1 MDIKRTAKKA
11 VKAKAKNTIVGIAH
25 RKKKGE
31 KKGGKKGL
39 ILGIVLLLVVGVG
52 GFFAFQSGLLDN
64 LFGDDETIP
73 IMTLM
78 PTPPPAEAAPMEIP
92 DGDVIVTFISV
103 GQGDAILIRDGNSA
117 VLIDAGDQR
126 PGTAPIILEYLQEVG
141 VTTLN
146 YIVGTH
152 PHADHIGSFATIIN
166 NENITVEAVLMPD
179 QPHTTQ
185 VFNRFITA
193 VEDNDVR
200 VVLAERGNR
209 IQTGNIDLTIVAP
222 DPRDVPNR
230 NLNNTSVVLRLTH
243 GVNTFLFTGDAEIPA
258 EQNMVNSGL
267 NLSADIMQAGHH
279 GSRTSSSVALMDA
292 VNPSVIAISVGAG
305 NKYGHPHPCV
315 MERFEQ
321 IGAQVFR
328 TDEMGHLVFISNGQ
342 DVLLPDGTFL
352 RG

>member
-11 VKAKAKNTIVGIAH
+11 VKTKAKSSIKGLVQ
-25 RKKKGE
+25 KKGD
-31 KKGGKKGL
+31 KKSSKKGL
-39 ILGIVLLLVVGVG
+39 IIGLVLLLIVGVG
-52 GFFAFQSGLLDN
+52 GFFAFQSGLLDG
-64 LFGDDETIP
+64 LFGDDGTVPAI
-73 IMTLM
+73 TLM
-78 PTPPPAEAAPMEIP
+78 PTPPPAEAPPMEIP

-103 GQGDAILIRDGNSA
+103 GQGDAILIRDGSSA

-126 PGTAPIILEYLQEVG
+126 PGTAPIILEYLQQAG

-166 NENITVEAVLMPD
+166 NENITVEAVLKPN

-185 VFNRFITA
+185 VFDRFYTA
-193 VEDNDVR
+193 IRANNVR
-200 VVLAERGNR
+200 LVFAERGNT
-209 IQTGNIDLTIVAP
+209 IQTGSIHLTIVAP
-222 DPRDVPNR
+222 YDGDVPNR

-243 GVNTFLFTGDAEIPA
+243 GMNSFLFTGDAEIPS
-258 EQNMVNSGL
+258 EQRMVNSGL
-267 NLSADIMQAGHH
+267 DLSADIMQAGHH
-279 GSRTSSSVALMDA
+279 GSRTSSSIALVDA

-321 IGAQVFR
+321 IGALVFR
-328 TDEMGHLVFISNGQ
+328 TDEMGHLVFVSDGQ

>member
-11 VKAKAKNTIVGIAH
+11 VKTKAKNSIVGIANK
-25 RKKKGE
+25 KKKGD

-39 ILGIVLLLVVGVG
+39 ILGLVLLLIIGAG
-52 GFFAFQSGLLDN
+52 GFFAYQSGLLDN
-64 LFGDDETIP
+64 LFGDDDAAPAI
-73 IMTLM
+73 TLM
-78 PTPPPAEAAPMEIP
+78 PTPPPAEAPSMEIL

-126 PGTAPIILEYLQEVG
+126 PGTAPIILEYLQEAG

-166 NENITVEAVLMPD
+166 SENVTVEAVLMPE

-185 VFNRFITA
+185 VFGRFIDALLYHEIRT
-193 VEDNDVR
+193 VY
-200 VVLAERGNR
+200 AERGNS
-209 IQTGNIDLTIVAP
+209 IQAGNIELKIVAP
-222 DPRDVPNR
+222 GPRDVPNR
-230 NLNNTSVVLRLTH
+230 NLNNTSVVLLLTH
-243 GVNTFLFTGDAEIPA
+243 GMNTFLFTGDAEIPS

-267 NLSADIMQAGHH
+267 SLSADIMQAGHH
-279 GSRTSSSVALMDA
+279 GSRTSSSIALVDA

-328 TDEMGHLVFISNGQ
+328 TDEMGHLVFVSNGQ
-342 DVLLPDGTFL
+342 DILLPDGTFL
-352 RG
+352 RS

>member
-1 MDIKRTAKKA
+1 MDIKKAAKKA
-11 VKAKAKNTIVGIAH
+11 VKSKAKNTIVGI
-25 RKKKGE
+25 KKGD

-39 ILGIVLLLVVGVG
+39 ILGVVLLLIIGVG
-52 GFFAFQSGLLDN
+52 GFFAFQAGLLDG
-64 LFGDDETIP
+64 LFDGDETAPAI
-73 IMTLM
+73 TLM
-78 PTPPPAEAAPMEIP
+78 PTPPPAEAPPMELP
-92 DGDVIVTFISV
+92 DGDLIVTFINV

-126 PGTAPIILEYLQEVG
+126 PGTAPIILEYLENAG

-166 NENITVEAVLMPD
+166 SENVTVEAVVKPD

-185 VFNRFITA
+185 VYNRFLTA
-193 VEDNDVR
+193 IEDNNVR
-200 VVLAERGNR
+200 IVLAERGER
-209 IQTGNIDLTIVAP
+209 IQTGSIDIMIVAP
-222 DPRDVPNR
+222 GPRDVPNR
-230 NLNNTSVVLRLTH
+230 NLNNTSVVLHLTH
-243 GVNTFLFTGDAEIPA
+243 GVNTFLFTGDAEVPS
-258 EQNMVNSGL
+258 EQNMVTSGL
-267 NLSADIMQAGHH
+267 DLSADIMQAGHH
-279 GSRTSSSVALMDA
+279 GSRTSSSVALVDA

-321 IGAQVFR
+321 IDAQIFR
-328 TDEMGHLVFISNGQ
+328 TDELGHLVFVSNGQ
-342 DVLLPDGTFL
+342 DVQLPDGTYL